1 EIESADPND
10 PSYHPLADALNTIGG
25 GTAFGLMIPVLAG
38 FIAMSIADRPGFAPG
53 MVAGLM
59 ASTGDAGF
67 LGGLIAGFLAGYLML
82 GIKRIFNGLPESLEG
97 IKPVLL
103 YPLFG
108 ILTTGLIMQF
118 IVMEQ
123 IGRAHV

>member
-1 EIESADPND
+1 
-10 PSYHPLADALNTIGG
+10 
-25 GTAFGLMIPVLAG
+25 
-38 FIAMSIADRPGFAPG
+38 
-53 MVAGLM
+53 
-59 ASTGDAGF
+59 
-67 LGGLIAGFLAGYLML
+67 ML

-118 IVMEQ
+118 IVMEPVKSLNTGM
-123 IGRAHV
+123 INFLGNLGTGNLILLGLVLGGMMAIDMGRSEERRRGGEGGGAEWHAG